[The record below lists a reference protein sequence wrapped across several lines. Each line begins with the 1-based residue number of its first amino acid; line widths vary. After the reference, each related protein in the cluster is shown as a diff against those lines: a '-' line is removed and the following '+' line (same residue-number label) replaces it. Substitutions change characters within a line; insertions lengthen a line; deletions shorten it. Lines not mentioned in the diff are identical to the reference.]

1 MPFISFQSPFSLLGL
16 LGIGLLYLAYRQVR
30 SSTQKEVPSLF
41 FIKQLS
47 LPLKA
52 KRKKKLPL
60 RFYFEALF
68 LLLLSIYLAQP
79 EIGSTSKRIAL
90 IVDISQSMSALNAQG
105 ESRIDLLKREV
116 SETIGKQSSST
127 RYLLFLLPA
136 FLNSKDKSLVPSIT
150 SPLTTNEETAH
161 ISSYSLLDKED
172 LSREIASLTSVP
184 FADELEETAEA
195 LGELLKAHD
204 IDETYLYTD
213 KETKGELL
221 PNIPMRRR
229 VIGSPESNAY
239 LVSAQTRIKND
250 GTSEVDVTF
259 GLAGIGSSR
268 IEVKIEEISP
278 NDRTLLETEFTIQGG
293 AERQESLSLGTALG
307 KKNTLLKVQIKSTLL
322 RDSLSSDNE
331 LYIYH
336 SPEETSAAG
345 LFVTANGETHQNE
358 RISLERALQIQI
370 QGINLDAYRLL
381 KEDELS
387 KYSLIVFYRT
397 SPPLN
402 VYTNTLILLP
412 EEDNPLVPLLGVF
425 SSPQITSWNTTHP
438 ITRYVK
444 LPLLKVTQG
453 LLFNKPSWGNSI
465 IRSEKGALLIAGSI
479 NGHDVI
485 LSGMELLPFDG
496 GKDRSNS
503 ILLLNIL
510 NSLSPQ
516 RNSTNN
522 SSPEK
527 KSALLKDFTEIE
539 QLTPAL
545 DTFRKPQ
552 NTNLVLPPLETG
564 IYRGN
569 LRENNEKKLFA
580 IQNYFPN
587 ESNTFTSGVITLD
600 ESTSAQTREP
610 DSAFAWYL
618 LLVGLAILLIDLILV
633 AYYGKEVE

>member
-1 MPFISFQSPFSLLGL
+1 MPFISFQSPLSLLGL

-60 RFYFEALF
+60 RFYLEALF
-68 LLLLSIYLAQP
+68 ILLLSIYLAQP
-79 EIGSTSKRIAL
+79 EIGSTSKKIAL
-90 IVDISQSMSALNAQG
+90 IIDISQSMGALNAQG

-116 SETIGKQSSST
+116 SETIGKQASST
-127 RYLLFLLPA
+127 RYLLFLIPS
-136 FLNSKDKSLVPSIT
+136 FLNTKLGAENNPPS
-150 SPLTTNEETAH
+150 PTNINKESSH
-161 ISSYSLLDKED
+161 ISSYSLLDKEI
-172 LSREIASLTSVP
+172 LSRELESLTSVP
-184 FADELEETAEA
+184 FPDELEDSVEA
-195 LGELLKAHD
+195 LGEILKAHD

-221 PNIPMRRR
+221 PDIPMQRRI
-229 VIGSPESNAY
+229 IGSPESNAY
-239 LVSAQTRIKND
+239 LVSAQTRIKTD

-278 NDRTLLETEFTIQGG
+278 SDRTLLETEFTIQGG

-307 KKNTLLKVQIKSTLL
+307 KKNTLIKVQINSNLV

-336 SPEETSAAG
+336 SPEETTASG
-345 LFVTANGETHQNE
+345 LFVTGNDARHQNE
-358 RISLERALQIQI
+358 RISLERALQIKI

-381 KEDELS
+381 KEEELS
-387 KYSLIVFYRT
+387 KYSLIVFYKT
-397 SPPLN
+397 SPPLD

-412 EEDNPLVPLLGVF
+412 GEDNPIVPLQGVF

-465 IRSEKGALLIAGSI
+465 ISSEKGALMIAGSI
-479 NGHDVI
+479 NGHDVV
-485 LSGMELLPFDG
+485 LSGIELLPFDG

-516 RNSTNN
+516 RNSINN

-527 KSALLKDFTEIE
+527 KSALLKDFSEIE
-539 QLTPAL
+539 QLTPTMN
-545 DTFRKPQ
+545 TFRKVK
-552 NTNLVLPPLETG
+552 NSNLALPPLETG
-564 IYRGN
+564 IYRGS

-580 IQNYFPN
+580 VQNYFPN
-587 ESNTFTSGVITLD
+587 ESNTFTSGVLTLD
-600 ESTSAQTREP
+600 ESTSVQTRTP

-618 LLVGLAILLIDLILV
+618 LLVALGILLIDLILV
-633 AYYGKEVE
+633 AYFGKEVE